1 MIYQDYIRVLTIDL
15 TNETYVISQRKD
27 LKAYLG
33 GVGVASKLLEEHL
46 VLDKPVLDPQQCIVF
61 AIGAISTIFPII
73 TKTVAMF
80 WSPLTGELGESYAG
94 GRMALTMFMA
104 HFDAIVIKG
113 KAKKPIYL
121 SISSRSVEFRDAA
134 AMWGLASDEV
144 GRIIREREPGAGK
157 RSILRIGPAGENMV
171 KYASVCVDTYRHFG
185 RLGLGTVMGSKNL
198 KAICIYGKGGQEI
211 KDRKAYFK
219 AFSDIHQKALNT
231 DLMKKYH
238 DLGTPIGVAVMNSK
252 KSIPTYNLQAAQYDG
267 IEPLTGEAFAARHL
281 IRKTA
286 CAGCPVGCI
295 HIGQFRR
302 EFGPGYEYEAVSLSY
317 DYELIFSLGTF
328 LGIKT
333 SDEVLEM
340 IEAVEELGMD
350 AISSGVVLGWATE
363 AYQKGLVTEAETIV
377 PLTFG
382 DQKNYLK
389 ALHWI
394 SERKN
399 DFYKAL
405 GEGSAAASKIYG
417 GEDFAMQL
425 AGNEMAGYHTGYGSV
440 LGAAVGAR
448 HSHLCNGGYSF
459 DQAEDFSME
468 TLVDR
473 VYEEELHRCLINSM
487 IACLFARRLYD
498 RSTIITALASIGETH
513 TEASL
518 MLAAEEI
525 YKTKLRI
532 KKLMGFD
539 QVNIKL
545 PKRFFETPGGGT
557 QIHENLLYEMIH
569 AYDEKCQALLT
580 KTEEASKS
588 VLPDI
593 AEADA
598 ANIV

>member
-15 TNETYVISQRKD
+15 TEETYVIDHRKD

-46 VLDKPVLDPQQCIVF
+46 AEDKPILDPSQCIVF
-61 AIGAISTIFPII
+61 AIGALSTIFPII

-113 KAKKPIYL
+113 RSKRPIYL
-121 SISSRSVEFRDAA
+121 SITSHSVDFKDAA
-134 AMWGLASDEV
+134 AMWGLDSDEI
-144 GRIIREREPGAGK
+144 GRIIREKEAGAGK
-157 RSILRIGPAGENMV
+157 RSILRIGKAGENLV

-185 RLGLGTVMGSKNL
+185 RLGLGAVMGSKQL

-211 KDRKAYFK
+211 KDRKGYFK
-219 AFSDIHQKALNT
+219 AFSDIHQKALTT

-238 DLGTPIGVAVMNSK
+238 DLGTAIGIASMNEFNGIPSK
-252 KSIPTYNLQAAQYDG
+252 NLQAAHFDD
-267 IEPLTGEAFAARHL
+267 IEPLTGEAFAARNL
-281 IRKTA
+281 VRKTA

-302 EFGPGYEYEAVSLSY
+302 EFGKGYEYEAVSLSY

-340 IEAVEELGMD
+340 IEAVETLGMD
-350 AISSGVVLGWATE
+350 AISTGVVLGWATE
-363 AYQKGLVTEAETIV
+363 AFEKGLITEEETLI
-377 PLTFG
+377 PLAFG

-389 ALHWI
+389 AIHWI
-394 SERKN
+394 ARREN
-399 DFYKAL
+399 DFYRTL
-405 GEGSAAASKIYG
+405 GEGSASASRVYG
-417 GEDFAMQL
+417 GEAFAMQL

-459 DQAEDFSME
+459 DQGAEVSPDE
-468 TLVDR
+468 LVDL
-473 VYEEELHRCLINSM
+473 VFDEELHRCLLNSM
-487 IACLFARRLYD
+487 ITCLFARRLYD
-498 RSTIITALASIGETH
+498 KPTLVTALCSIGESYSVETL
-513 TEASL
+513 ENIAI
-518 MLAAEEI
+518 EI
-525 YKTKLRI
+525 YKTKLRV
-532 KKLMGFD
+532 KRRMGFE
-539 QVNIKL
+539 QTKIQL
-545 PKRFFETPGGGT
+545 PKRFFETRGGT
-557 QIHENLLYEMIH
+557 TLLDEATFYDMVLK
-569 AYDEKCQALLT
+569 YDEKCQLL
-580 KTEEASKS
+580 K
-588 VLPDI
+588 
-593 AEADA
+593 
-598 ANIV
+598 